1 MNLQKGKNRL
11 MRGPGLI
18 KGDQK
23 NQCNSRDERCDMKNV
38 DVISHVMVNGK
49 SHLATI
55 NMLKGNTLYGEKLVS
70 RDGNEYRTW
79 DPFRSKLAAAIRKV
93 YGLTSPKLE
102 TYYILVPQQE
112 LQSVT
117 FRI

>member
-1 MNLQKGKNRL
+1 MNLQKGENRL
-11 MRGPGLI
+11 MRNPGLI

-38 DVISHVMVNGK
+38 DVISRVIVNGK

-55 NMLKGNTLYGEKLVS
+55 NMLKGTTLYGEKLVS

-79 DPFRSKLAAAIRKV
+79 DPFRSNWQQLIRKV
-93 YGLTSPKLE
+93 CGLTFPKLE
-102 TYYILVPQQE
+102 TYYILVHQLE